1 MTGEP
6 AAVVERLV
14 AAPPEDVYDQWTD
27 PAAMAQWMC
36 PDPVRLTAIK
46 LDARVGGQLFLAME
60 ENGYHFTVS
69 GTYLELDRPRR
80 LSFSW
85 ASTGWDPSDP
95 DSVVTV
101 TFEPRD
107 PAQTLMTIRHT
118 QVPPARLDRHQT
130 LWEVVA
136 AHLAACLVRG
146 A

>member
-14 AAPPEDVYDQWTD
+14 AAPPEDVYDQWVD
-27 PAAMAQWMC
+27 PAAMVQWMC

-60 ENGYHFTVS
+60 DNGYQFTVT
-69 GTYLELDRPRR
+69 GTFLELDRPRR
-80 LSFSW
+80 LRFSW
-85 ASTGWDPSDP
+85 ASTGWDPVDHA
-95 DSVVTV
+95 SVVTV
-101 TFEPRD
+101 TFEPRG
-107 PAQTLMTIRHT
+107 PAQTLMTIHHA

-130 LWEVVA
+130 LWEAAV
-136 AHLAACLVRG
+136 AHLAARLARR